1 MEVLPRIIK
10 TPSAWLAAACLLFA
24 AAALSAQGLNPANTG
39 AGTSSAS
46 FSWTDDGSHYNA
58 VLSDVNTFSSYL
70 SSAVITGAA
79 RTYTGLNSNTTY
91 YFQIKRTAAA
101 DASYEPAAAVTLT
114 AAPSGVYF
122 ISEAFRSYLMTGG
135 LIRVGWATN
144 TNNPDT
150 VYQVDYAQDNAFTG
164 AVTASRNYPPVD
176 IGGLEANATYYFRVR
191 AVSRA
196 GVPTS
201 YSASASTA
209 TLALGL
215 GGIGSAVHET
225 SATVSW
231 SPVSNP
237 LTPSLNS
244 EGSRLTLSLSPGM
257 SPLLADWST
266 SDPDI
271 ASKDLAGLNANTTYY
286 YAAGSLN
293 PYGAM
298 NSDYTRSFTT
308 LSVRPQNLKFI
319 GGVGAQTAALGW
331 AALPAAPAS
340 ASADGYRLEA
350 STAGFGAGDVYL
362 STATGNVLNST
373 LTLSGLDPNTTYY
386 FRAASININSNPNYS
401 LTLSSITLSAPLSA
415 GLLTTAAAP
424 HSITV
429 DLVSPLPSSPQRS
442 TCEGYL
448 LQASSQPFGSGSVIY
463 SSASGTNLTASLTI
477 YGLKPY
483 TTYYLRIGSLNW
495 SKTPNF
501 TVLPPALTSIGQAL
515 ASAQISAV
523 WQSSVSASFS
533 PIASDGYV
541 LEASTVSYFTPLA
554 RSSVTVNAA
563 AAGLTVT
570 GLDENTPYY
579 FRAGV
584 LYNGATAYTLTTP
597 GQRYTLPLPLTA
609 QTIAGVFHTSA
620 TVSWTHLA
628 AVSQKTGA
636 ASYRLEASTA
646 ADFSLLAYT
655 AETGDLFSSSLT
667 VQGLLPNTS
676 YYFRAGTVNPDGAE
690 NYVYTPSTSTLANPA
705 VQTPFTNFAPERL
718 SVNWLANSNPPDTRY
733 VVRFSSHSDYSSA
746 VFSSATVNTYATFTG
761 LSPNTTYYPEMTV
774 FNRLNVP
781 EGPSAFSPRATLAY
795 VPGAATLS
803 DSDIGVSSITFNWS
817 YGQNL
822 LGDTDYM
829 AQISSSPVFDPPVL
843 SVVTP
848 ANIHTFYGLIS
859 NATYYMRIAA
869 LSRTG
874 DRTDWSNPVRA
885 ALTLP
890 ATAYVLSRADTF
902 TGVMTDGFTLNWA
915 DNGNSS
921 YTVYNIEISTY
932 DTGLSDADNLSAWVR
947 SSSAPVNGLSYT
959 FKDLTLGSTYWARIQ
974 AQGQTGI
981 AAYSVL
987 TSTVTTLRSNQAG
1000 ALATRGTTITLQ
1012 ASYGTI
1018 SLFIPPGALGGSSRI
1033 TLEPEDTFMPPL
1045 SAAAVLRPTGI
1056 GLTITRFPP
1065 VLVLNPVTITLPYRV
1080 SDLPAGID
1088 PSRLVLALYDEEGS
1102 VWVPLPSVSDTAGHK
1117 VTAQTWH
1124 LSTFQLMEASA
1135 PASLAGAKIYPNP
1148 YTPSSVAD
1156 VMHFTNLPPYA
1167 KIRIYTF
1174 LGELVKELSADI
1186 DGTAYWD
1193 GRNSGGQKAASG
1205 VYIALL
1211 RARDKSASRMMKIVI
1226 ER

>member
-10 TPSAWLAAACLLFA
+10 TPRAWLAAACLLFT
-24 AAALSAQGLNPANTG
+24 AAALNAQGLNPANTG
-39 AGTSSAS
+39 AGTASAS
-46 FSWTDDGSHYNA
+46 FSWTDDSSHYNA
-58 VLSDVNTFSSYL
+58 VLADVNTFSSYL
-70 SSAVITGAA
+70 SSAVITGSAI
-79 RTYTGLNSNTTY
+79 TYTGLNSNTTY
-91 YFQIKRTAAA
+91 YFQIKRTASA
-101 DASYEPAAAVTLT
+101 DASYEPTSAVTLP

-122 ISEAFRSYLMTGG
+122 ISEAFRSYLMTRG
-135 LIRVGWATN
+135 LIRVGWGTN
-144 TNNPDT
+144 NNNPDT
-150 VYQVDYAQDNAFTG
+150 IYQIDYAQDIAFTG

-176 IGGLEANATYYFRVR
+176 IGGLETNTTYYFRVR

-209 TLALGL
+209 TLALSL
-215 GGIGSAVHET
+215 GEIGSAVHET

-237 LTPSLNS
+237 LTPSLSS
-244 EGSRLTLSLSPGM
+244 EGSRLALSLSPGM
-257 SPLLADWST
+257 LPLLTGWST
-266 SDPDI
+266 PDPDI
-271 ASKDLAGLNANTTYY
+271 GFKDLTGLNANTTYY
-286 YAAGSLN
+286 YTVGSLN

-308 LSVRPQNLKFI
+308 LSVRPQDLKFI

-350 STAGFGAGDVYL
+350 YPADFSAGGVSL
-362 STATGNVLNST
+362 STATGNILNST
-373 LTLSGLDPNTTYY
+373 LTLNGLDPNTTYY
-386 FRAASININSNPNYS
+386 FRAASININSDPNYS

-429 DLVSPLPSSPQRS
+429 NLVSPLPASPQRS

-477 YGLKPY
+477 YGLKPN

-523 WQSSVSASFS
+523 WQSSVSVSFS

-541 LEASTVSYFTPLA
+541 LEASTVSYFVPLA
-554 RSSVTVNAA
+554 RSSVTANTA

-667 VQGLLPNTS
+667 VQSLIPNTS
-676 YYFRAGTVNPDGAE
+676 YYFRAGTVNMDGAE

-705 VQTPFTNFAPERL
+705 VQTPFTDFAPGRL
-718 SVNWLANSNPPDTRY
+718 SVNWLANSNPADTVY
-733 VVRFSSHSDYSSA
+733 FVRFSSHSDYSSA
-746 VFSSATVNTYATFTG
+746 VFSSATINTFATFMG

-774 FNRLNVP
+774 LNRLNVP
-781 EGPSAFSPRATLAY
+781 EGPYSFSPRATLAFDP
-795 VPGAATLS
+795 VFGAFSGL
-803 DSDIGVSSITFNWS
+803 GVSSITLNWG
-817 YGQNL
+817 YGTNPS
-822 LGDTDYM
+822 GDTDYK
-829 AQISSSPVFDPPVL
+829 AEISSSPVFGPPVL
-843 SVVTP
+843 SAVTT
-848 ANIHTFYGLIS
+848 AASHTFYGLVS
-859 NATYYMRIAA
+859 NATYYLQVSA
-869 LSRTG
+869 LNRTG
-874 DRTDWSNPVRA
+874 DGTLPTSLGQ

-890 ATAYVLSRADTF
+890 ATAYVLSSTGTF
-902 TGVMTDGFTLNWA
+902 TDVMTDGFTLNWA
-915 DNGNSS
+915 DNGNSF

-932 DTGLSDADNLSAWVR
+932 DTGLSAADNLIAWAR
-947 SSSAPVNGLSYT
+947 SGAAAVNGLSYT
-959 FKDLTLGSTYWARIQ
+959 FKDLSLGATYWAKIQ
-974 AQGQTGI
+974 AQGLTGI
-981 AAYSVL
+981 TASEVL

-1000 ALATRGTTITLQ
+1000 ALATRGTTVTLQ
-1012 ASYGTI
+1012 TSYGLI
-1018 SLFIPPGALGGSSRI
+1018 SVFIPPGALGGFSRI
-1033 TLEPEDTFMPPL
+1033 TIEPEDSFMPPI

-1065 VLVLNPVTITLPYRV
+1065 VLILNPVTITLPYRA

-1088 PSRLVLALYDEEGS
+1088 SSRLVLALYDEESS

-1135 PASLAGAKIYPNP
+1135 PASLAAARVYPNP
-1148 YTPSSVAD
+1148 YTPSSVTD

-1167 KIRIYTF
+1167 KIKIYTF
-1174 LGELVKELSADI
+1174 LGELVKEFSADVN
-1186 DGTAYWD
+1186 GMAYWD
-1193 GRNSGGQKAASG
+1193 GRNSGGQKTASG

-1211 RARDKSASRMMKIVI
+1211 RTRDKSSSRMIKVVI